1 MCRKVLLPV
10 LFFFCCTVTPVSAQF
25 NPQNQA
31 TRIEKLPNDTLL
43 KSAVQNAPELKFE
56 LYSDAYDQYLKKLRS
71 KQRNSYELKPG
82 LTITQSSYT
91 NWQTGGDNSFTGIA
105 ALYFEHNYKAPVF
118 SVKSVFDAKYG
129 LTRITGQT
137 RKPMDYFNVSVTPS
151 WNISPRWKLS
161 TALIWKS
168 QFSRGY
174 DYPKDKP
181 KVWKSTFMAPGT
193 IEISGGFTYESK
205 NKELN
210 ILLSPIAGKMIFVLS
225 DSLSKKG
232 GFGIDKGEKFD
243 AELGMLGRLNY
254 NTKFAKEKIGYR
266 TKLETFWNY
275 KNLPTI
281 NWENNIDFKIT
292 NIFSVTLFTQ
302 LLFNDQIRTPK
313 VLELITDD
321 NPTPKIAKWRYIQ
334 FYETVGFTLSF
345 SIKSKPH
352 KPVEE
357 STITRSRLKYK
368 N

>member
-10 LFFFCCTVTPVSAQF
+10 LFFFCFTVTPVSAQF

-31 TRIEKLPNDTLL
+31 TRIEKLPNDTLV
-43 KSAVQNAPELKFE
+43 KSVAQSAPELKFE

-71 KQRNSYELKPG
+71 KQRNSYEMKPG
-82 LTITQSSYT
+82 LTLSQASFT
-91 NWQTGGDNSFTGIA
+91 NWQKGGDNSFSGLA

-118 SVKSVFDAKYG
+118 SVKTVFDAKFG
-129 LTRITGQT
+129 MTRITGQT
-137 RKPMDYFNVSVTPS
+137 RKNVDYFNVSVTPS
-151 WNISPRWKLS
+151 WNVSARWKLS

-168 QFSRGY
+168 QFSKTY

-210 ILLSPIAGKMIFVLS
+210 ILLSPIAGKMTFVLS
-225 DSLSKKG
+225 DSLANIG
-232 GFGIDKGEKFD
+232 GFGIDKGEKFH

-266 TKLETFWNY
+266 TKFETFWNY
-275 KNLPTI
+275 KKLPTV
-281 NWENNIDFKIT
+281 NWENNIDFKVT
-292 NIFSVTLFTQ
+292 NIFSVSIFTQ
-302 LLFNDQIRTPK
+302 LLFNDQIQTPK
-313 VLELITDD
+313 VVEVLEDPLR
-321 NPTPKIAKWRYIQ
+321 NQKIAKWRYIQ
-334 FYETVGFTLSF
+334 FYQTVGFTLAF
-345 SIKSKPH
+345 NIKSKPH

-357 STITRSRLKYK
+357 STITRSRLKYR